1 MVILGVDPGQR
12 RVGLAISDDE
22 ASLAFPLE
30 TVERTSLLAVLSRIA
45 AITEEREVRHIVVGF
60 PLRLDGTRGGAARR
74 AEAFAKQVAERT
86 GLEVELWDERFTTA
100 SAEESLRRGGV
111 PGRRRRELV
120 DQAAAALILQSYLD
134 ARSERSQNVGPADQ

>member
-12 RVGLAISDDE
+12 RVGVAISDED

-30 TVERTSLLAVLSRIA
+30 TVERTSSLDVLSRIA
-45 AITEEREVRHIVVGF
+45 AITEEREVGHIVVGY

-74 AEAFAKQVAERT
+74 AEGFAKKVAEHT
-86 GLEVELWDERFTTA
+86 GLRVELWDERFSTGA
-100 SAEESLRRGGV
+100 AEESLRRGGV

-134 ARSERSQNVGPADQ
+134 ARSERSQNVGPADE